1 MRKMRRFRR
10 ATPACVFAAAWES
23 LLPAMLRRISFL
35 LLATCPLISRAEP
48 HEARAVPLLQQSPDD
63 PGRKEMVKVQILLDR
78 AYFRPGKI
86 DGLGGEF
93 TQKAADRYNLAY
105 NLPPGSRLDLSGIP
119 EPYREYTVTEGDLA
133 WVGKTA
139 SKPPEQAKLK
149 RMPYADSW
157 EALAEKFH
165 TDLDFLQELNPTIKE
180 APVAGTVIRVPDVE
194 PFDMQAVADL
204 EKQRIAEARARK
216 AAAAASPSPGASPAE
231 ATPTPAYE
239 PKRRLVLL
247 REPRLI
253 ELYEDDKLVG
263 CFPCTPGSPE
273 QPVPD
278 GHFKIT
284 SNTLMP
290 SFRWDKSV
298 LETGKRSDTAYEIP
312 PGPNNPVGIVWLAIN
327 IPSRG
332 IHGTPSPDQ
341 IGRNQSHGCI
351 RTANWDAWVLARRIK
366 AGTPVEVR

>member
-1 MRKMRRFRR
+1 
-10 ATPACVFAAAWES
+10 
-23 LLPAMLRRISFL
+23 
-35 LLATCPLISRAEP
+35 
-48 HEARAVPLLQQSPDD
+48 
-63 PGRKEMVKVQILLDR
+63 MVKVQIVLDR

-93 TQKAADRYNLAY
+93 TQKAADRYNQAY
-105 NLPPGSRLDLSGIP
+105 SMEPGARLDLSSVA
-119 EPYREYTVTEGDLA
+119 EPYREYTVTEADLS

-139 SKPPEQAKLK
+139 STPQEQEKLK
-149 RMPYADSW
+149 RMGYGDSW
-157 EALAEKFH
+157 EAIAEKFH
-165 TDLDFLQELNPTIKE
+165 TDLDFLQELNPSLKE
-180 APVAGTVIRVPDVE
+180 PPVVGTVLRVPDVE

-204 EKQRIAEARARK
+204 EKQRNAEAKARK
-216 AAAAASPSPGASPAE
+216 QAKTDGISAEASPSP
-231 ATPTPAYE
+231 AYQ
-239 PKRRLVLL
+239 PRRRLVLL

-278 GHFKIT
+278 GNYKIT
-284 SNTLMP
+284 SNTLLP
-290 SFRWDKSV
+290 YFRWDKSV
-298 LETGKRSDTAYEIP
+298 LETGKRSDTAYNLP

-351 RTANWDAWVLARRIK
+351 RTANWDAWILAQRIK
-366 AGTPVEVR
+366 GGTPVEVRSK